1 MRYPKQLEN
10 LIESLRQLPSV
21 GPKMATRMALSLY
34 KNSGDVVGLIDSLS
48 KISTLASCSKCFAIA
63 ESDVCNIC
71 NDTSRDNNKIMIV
84 EDYLDMVN
92 IENSG
97 EYNGLYNILGG
108 VISPM
113 NNIMPEDLQIGK
125 ILDRI
130 DTSLD
135 NSSLGNNSQVEI
147 IFALN
152 PSLEG
157 ESTSFYL
164 RNEIQRYLVTKAD
177 EEGSTL
183 QIKFSRLAMGVPK
196 GSEMEYVDSETLK
209 YAYQLRGEL

>member
-63 ESDVCNIC
+63 ESDICNIC

-135 NSSLGNNSQVEI
+135 NYSLGNNSQIEI

>member
-63 ESDVCNIC
+63 ESDVCSIC
-71 NDTSRDNNKIMIV
+71 NDPSRDNNKIMIV

-125 ILDRI
+125 ILNRI
-130 DTSLD
+130 DVLWD
-135 NSSLGNNSQVEI
+135 NSSLDNASQVEI

-164 RNEIQRYLVTKAD
+164 RNEIQRYIVTKAD
-177 EEGSTL
+177 QGDSTL